1 MTGPLRERDD
11 AHALLSAEIERAR
24 AGTGRLVLL
33 RGASGTGRTAVLE
46 TAARH
51 AEDRG
56 LRVLRVRC
64 SPEDTSV
71 PFAMVLHLLG
81 PVPEFTDMAPGGD
94 DRGSAARLWRLL
106 RSYAAEGPVLVAVDD
121 VHLADDSSRRWLTEA
136 ARHVDRLP
144 VLLVATERS
153 QYDVDPRPA
162 GLTQALS
169 PSLVRTH
176 TLAPLS
182 DSAAAGLV
190 RDAFPDASARWT
202 EECVRAGAGSPLLLH
217 ALLDD
222 LGGTPHPDGVPPVPD
237 SCAALYPGS
246 YPAAVSW
253 WLNSAGP
260 ATADVARCLAALEQ
274 AWPTGPP
281 DHRAAL
287 RHALPHPQPSPPG
300 AAYRQSPPSDGV
312 YREASPLTG
321 AYGQASPPAGA
332 DRLASPSDAAGR
344 QASPLNGVY
353 WEASPSDAAYPQASA
368 SGAAY
373 GQAPPSDG
381 AYGQASPPAGAD
393 RQASASGA
401 AYGQVPPSDGA
412 YPQAPLSDSAYGQA
426 SPSAGADRQASPF
439 GAADRQA
446 SASGAAYGQASPPG
460 TAYGQASPS
469 DGADRQA
476 SPFGA
481 VDRQASASG
490 AGYPQA
496 PLSDGAYP
504 QTPLSGAGYPQTPL
518 SDGTYPQTPP
528 SDGAYRPGSVFGVVR
543 RHTHETPTARTRR
556 PRDIAPGCRDVWS
569 ADPGGGADPRTP
581 LPGGPGPGAGLP
593 EHGPYPHPDELAGPV
608 GGAPYPFHRPYGEP
622 YDGRPESAPRA
633 AYGRTGPP
641 AHAPH
646 RTTLWR
652 TPPPPPAQG
661 SAGDPVDVLAEAAGA
676 DPARIEGWLAAMTR
690 LGLLRPDERGRPRY
704 AHPLLRDAVLT
715 GWPRPRR
722 EAVHRSAAEAMLRR
736 GDRVESVARHLL
748 RTPAVGLSWALRVL
762 RDAVTVAVHDA
773 RPADAVG
780 YLRRALD
787 EPVSDDLRQ
796 RLLTEL
802 GSLEYASADTPAAIA
817 RLAEAQH
824 LPAEPRNRVRTAVA
838 LGTALAGRGEI
849 RTAMEVL
856 RRTEGRLSGHP
867 GLARTVQTATALLS
881 DEDLATR
888 QEVYRWLSETGRH
901 SPELVGTAGQA
912 LLVRYAATA
921 ALISADEAMV
931 RVRDLLAQPTD
942 PLAEPFLLG
951 TAAAV
956 AQWAD
961 ELDEAER
968 LVERGLAG
976 QHPALLHPMQH
987 ALLNTRADIVA
998 SRGDHARLL
1007 ALAADRGPGPGPGPT
1022 NRDAHALMALVHTG
1036 RTDEALHYADRFDLR
1051 EVPENWEL
1059 NRYLY
1064 ARGVLRAATGDPAGA
1079 LHDFLECGRRQA
1091 AREVISP
1098 VVTPWRT
1105 AVAECRLALGGG
1117 PEALALATE
1126 ELRLARVWNT
1136 PRTVGRALRVLGTA
1150 TGGRRGLEL
1159 AEEAV
1164 RTLRDAPADTDME
1177 LIPALLAQGRQLLG
1191 AGERG
1196 RARARLR
1203 EAAELAEG
1211 KGALRWLTLAGQAL
1225 REGGARG
1232 PVASRTGA
1240 DALTGSERRIAELA
1254 ADGRTNTEIAD
1265 LLHLARRTVETHL
1278 TSTYRKLRIRRRTEL
1293 PAALER
1299 GGRREREPRPDSRR

>member
-11 AHALLSAEIERAR
+11 AHALLAAEIERAR

-51 AEDRG
+51 AEDLG

-71 PFAMVLHLLG
+71 PFSMVLHLLG

-106 RSYAAEGPVLVAVDD
+106 RSYAAEGPVLLAVDD

-153 QYDVDPRPA
+153 QYDIDPRPA

-222 LGGTPHPDGVPPVPD
+222 LGGTPHPGGIPPVPD

-274 AWPTGPP
+274 AWPTSPP

-287 RHALPHPQPSPPG
+287 RHALPHPRTPHTETPYRQAPPSDGVYQQASPLNG
-300 AAYRQSPPSDGV
+300 VYGQVSRSDAAYGQASPSDGV
-312 YREASPLTG
+312 YREASPLDG
-321 AYGQASPPAGA
+321 VYGQVS
-332 DRLASPSDAAGR
+332 RSDAAYR
-344 QASPLNGVY
+344 QVSPLDGVY
-353 WEASPSDAAYPQASA
+353 REASPSDGMY
-368 SGAAY
+368 
-373 GQAPPSDG
+373 
-381 AYGQASPPAGAD
+381 
-393 RQASASGA
+393 RE
-401 AYGQVPPSDGA
+401 V
-412 YPQAPLSDSAYGQA
+412 
-426 SPSAGADRQASPF
+426 SPF
-439 GAADRQA
+439 GA
-446 SASGAAYGQASPPG
+446 
-460 TAYGQASPS
+460 
-469 DGADRQA
+469 
-476 SPFGA
+476 
-481 VDRQASASG
+481 
-490 AGYPQA
+490 GYPRA
-496 PLSDGAYP
+496 SLSDGAYRQDSP
-504 QTPLSGAGYPQTPL
+504 
-518 SDGTYPQTPP
+518 
-528 SDGAYRPGSVFGVVR
+528 FGIAR

-569 ADPGGGADPRTP
+569 ADPGGGVDPRTP
-581 LPGGPGPGAGLP
+581 LPGGTGRGAALP
-593 EHGPYPHPDELAGPV
+593 EHGPYPHPDDPAD
-608 GGAPYPFHRPYGEP
+608 GAPYPVHGPYDGP
-622 YDGRPESAPRA
+622 YDGRPEPAPGAAHRRA
-633 AYGRTGPP
+633 GPP
-641 AHAPH
+641 AHAPD

-652 TPPPPPAQG
+652 TPSPPAARG

-690 LGLLRPDERGRPRY
+690 LGLLRPDAGGGPRY

-736 GDRVESVARHLL
+736 GDRVEAVARHLL

-773 RPADAVG
+773 RPADAVA

-787 EPVSDDLRQ
+787 EPVSDGLRQ

-824 LPAEPRNRVRTAVA
+824 LPADPRNRVRTAVA

-881 DEDLATR
+881 DEDPATR
-888 QEVYRWLSETGRH
+888 QEVYRWLCETGRR

-998 SRGDHARLL
+998 SRGDHARVL
-1007 ALAADRGPGPGPGPT
+1007 ALAADRGPGPGSGPT

-1036 RTDEALHYADRFDLR
+1036 RTDEALHHADRFDLR

-1177 LIPALLAQGRQLLG
+1177 LIPALLDQGRQLLA

-1203 EAAELAEG
+1203 EAAELAER
-1211 KGALRWLTLAGQAL
+1211 KGALRWLALAGQAL

-1232 PVASRTGA
+1232 SVASRTGA
-1240 DALTGSERRIAELA
+1240 GALTGSERRIAELA

-1293 PAALER
+1293 PGALH
-1299 GGRREREPRPDSRR
+1299 GDGRRERDRSRDAHPNPQG

>member
-24 AGTGRLVLL
+24 AGSGRLVLL

-81 PVPEFTDMAPGGD
+81 PVPEFTDTAPGGD

-106 RSYAAEGPVLVAVDD
+106 RSYAAEGPVLLAVDD

-190 RDAFPDASARWT
+190 REAFPDASARWT

-287 RHALPHPQPSPPG
+287 RHALPRQRAAAPG
-300 AAYRQSPPSDGV
+300 AAYRQAPPSDGV
-312 YREASPLTG
+312 YREASPLAG
-321 AYGQASPPAGA
+321 GYGQASPWDGA
-332 DRLASPSDAAGR
+332 DRPAS
-344 QASPLNGVY
+344 
-353 WEASPSDAAYPQASA
+353 SDAAYPRASA
-368 SGAAY
+368 PGAAY
-373 GQAPPSDG
+373 RQAPPSDG
-381 AYGQASPPAGAD
+381 AYGQTQLSAGGYGQASPWHGAD
-393 RQASASGA
+393 RQASL
-401 AYGQVPPSDGA
+401 SDGA
-412 YPQAPLSDSAYGQA
+412 YRPV
-426 SPSAGADRQASPF
+426 SPF
-439 GAADRQA
+439 GTGDRQA
-446 SASGAAYGQASPPG
+446 SAPGAAYGQAPSSDG
-460 TAYGQASPS
+460 VYGQAPPS
-469 DGADRQA
+469 DA
-476 SPFGA
+476 
-481 VDRQASASG
+481 
-490 AGYPQA
+490 
-496 PLSDGAYP
+496 AYP
-504 QTPLSGAGYPQTPL
+504 Q
-518 SDGTYPQTPP
+518 
-528 SDGAYRPGSVFGVVR
+528 GSVVGAVR

-569 ADPGGGADPRTP
+569 ADPGGGADPRSP
-581 LPGGPGPGAGLP
+581 LPGGPGPGAELP
-593 EHGPYPHPDELAGPV
+593 EHGPYPHPDELAGPADGV
-608 GGAPYPFHRPYGEP
+608 PYPVHGPYDGP
-622 YDGRPESAPRA
+622 YDGRTESAPRA

-652 TPPPPPAQG
+652 TPSPPPAQG

-690 LGLLRPDERGRPRY
+690 LGLLRPDEGGRPRY

-736 GDRVESVARHLL
+736 GDRVEAVARHLL

-921 ALISADEAMV
+921 ALISADEAMA

-1007 ALAADRGPGPGPGPT
+1007 ALAADRGPGPGSGPT

-1117 PEALALATE
+1117 PEALALVTE

-1203 EAAELAEG
+1203 EAAELAER

-1299 GGRREREPRPDSRR
+1299 GGRREREPRPDTRC

>member
-1 MTGPLRERDD
+1 MTGLLRERDD
-11 AHALLSAEIERAR
+11 AHALLAAEIERAR

-33 RGASGTGRTAVLE
+33 RGATGTGRTAVLE

-64 SPEDTSV
+64 SPEDTTV
-71 PFAMVLHLLG
+71 PFAMVFHLLG
-81 PVPEFTDMAPGGD
+81 PVPEFTDMTPGGD

-153 QYDVDPRPA
+153 QYDVEPRPA

-182 DSAAAGLV
+182 DAAAAGLV
-190 RDAFPDASARWT
+190 RDAFPDAPARWT
-202 EECVRAGAGSPLLLH
+202 EELVRAGAGSPLLLH

-253 WLNSAGP
+253 WLRSAGP

-274 AWPTGPP
+274 AWPAGPP
-281 DHRAAL
+281 DGRGAL
-287 RHALPHPQPSPPG
+287 RHALPHPRTPLPDG
-300 AAYRQSPPSDGV
+300 VYRQASAFGTGYRQASQSDAVFRQAPPSDGV
-312 YREASPLTG
+312 Y
-321 AYGQASPPAGA
+321 Q
-332 DRLASPSDAAGR
+332 
-344 QASPLNGVY
+344 QASPL
-353 WEASPSDAAYPQASA
+353 E
-368 SGAAY
+368 
-373 GQAPPSDG
+373 G
-381 AYGQASPPAGAD
+381 AY
-393 RQASASGA
+393 RQASAS
-401 AYGQVPPSDGA
+401 DG
-412 YPQAPLSDSAYGQA
+412 
-426 SPSAGADRQASPF
+426 
-439 GAADRQA
+439 
-446 SASGAAYGQASPPG
+446 
-460 TAYGQASPS
+460 
-469 DGADRQA
+469 
-476 SPFGA
+476 
-481 VDRQASASG
+481 V
-490 AGYPQA
+490 
-496 PLSDGAYP
+496 
-504 QTPLSGAGYPQTPL
+504 
-518 SDGTYPQTPP
+518 
-528 SDGAYRPGSVFGVVR
+528 YRPAPPFDTAP
-543 RHTHETPTARTRR
+543 RHPHDAPTARTRR

-569 ADPGGGADPRTP
+569 AEPGVVGADPRATR
-581 LPGGPGPGAGLP
+581 PGVGAQLP
-593 EHGPYPHPDELAGPV
+593 EHGPYPHPDEPAGPAD
-608 GGAPYPFHRPYGEP
+608 GTPYPAYPVHDP
-622 YDGRPESAPRA
+622 YDGRHPSAPGA
-633 AYGRTGPP
+633 AYGRTDPP

-646 RTTLWR
+646 RTTQWR
-652 TPPPPPAQG
+652 PPSPPPARE

-690 LGLLRPDERGRPRY
+690 LGLLRPDAGGRPRY
-704 AHPLLRDAVLT
+704 AHPLLRDAVLS

-722 EAVHRSAAEAMLRR
+722 EAVHRAAAEAMLRR
-736 GDRVESVARHLL
+736 GDRVEAVARHLL
-748 RTPAVGLSWALRVL
+748 RTPAVGRSWALRVL

-787 EPVSDDLRQ
+787 EPLTDDLRQ

-824 LPAEPRNRVRTAVA
+824 LPADPRNRVRTAVA

-921 ALISADEAMV
+921 ALISADEAMA

-1007 ALAADRGPGPGPGPT
+1007 ALAADPGPGPGPT

-1036 RTDEALHYADRFDLR
+1036 RTDEALRHADRFDLR

-1177 LIPALLAQGRQLLG
+1177 LIPALLAQGRQLLD

-1203 EAAELAEG
+1203 EAAELAER
-1211 KGALRWLTLAGQAL
+1211 KGALRWLALAGQAL

-1232 PVASRTGA
+1232 SVASRTGA
-1240 DALTGSERRIAELA
+1240 GALTGSERRIAELA

-1293 PAALER
+1293 AGALER
-1299 GGRREREPRPDSRR
+1299 GARREREPHPDTRG

>member
-11 AHALLSAEIERAR
+11 AHTLLAAEIERAR

-33 RGASGTGRTAVLE
+33 RGATGTGRTAVLE

-81 PVPEFTDMAPGGD
+81 PVPEFTDTTPGSD

-106 RSYAAEGPVLVAVDD
+106 RGYAADGPVLVAVDD

-153 QYDVDPRPA
+153 QYDVEPRPA

-182 DSAAAGLV
+182 DAAAAGLV
-190 RDAFPDASARWT
+190 RDAFPEASPAWT
-202 EECVRAGAGSPLLLH
+202 REVVLAGAGSPLLLH

-222 LGGTPHPDGVPPVPD
+222 LGGTPHPDGLPPVPD
-237 SCAALYPGS
+237 TCAALYPGS

-253 WLNSAGP
+253 WLKSAGP
-260 ATADVARCLAALEQ
+260 ATADAARCLAALEQ
-274 AWPTGPP
+274 AWPAGPP
-281 DHRAAL
+281 DGRGAL
-287 RHALPHPQPSPPG
+287 RHAVPHPRTPSPD
-300 AAYRQSPPSDGV
+300 AAYRQPLPSDGVYRPASPLGGAYAQVSSSDAGYRQASLGGAYPQASSPDAAYRQPLPSDAAYRQAPPSDGV
-312 YREASPLTG
+312 YRLASPLGTT
-321 AYGQASPPAGA
+321 YPPAPSPDAGY
-332 DRLASPSDAAGR
+332 RQPLPSD
-344 QASPLNGVY
+344 GVY
-353 WEASPSDAAYPQASA
+353 RPAPPLGGAYPQAS
-368 SGAAY
+368 
-373 GQAPPSDG
+373 PSPSAD
-381 AYGQASPPAGAD
+381 AGY
-393 RQASASGA
+393 RQA
-401 AYGQVPPSDGA
+401 PPSDGA
-412 YPQAPLSDSAYGQA
+412 YPQA
-426 SPSAGADRQASPF
+426 SPF
-439 GAADRQA
+439 D
-446 SASGAAYGQASPPG
+446 
-460 TAYGQASPS
+460 TA
-469 DGADRQA
+469 
-476 SPFGA
+476 
-481 VDRQASASG
+481 
-490 AGYPQA
+490 
-496 PLSDGAYP
+496 
-504 QTPLSGAGYPQTPL
+504 
-518 SDGTYPQTPP
+518 
-528 SDGAYRPGSVFGVVR
+528 R
-543 RHTHETPTARTRR
+543 RHPHEAPAARSRR

-569 ADPGGGADPRTP
+569 ADVRGGADP
-581 LPGGPGPGAGLP
+581 GPVGRAGLGPDAP
-593 EHGPYPHPDELAGPV
+593 EHGPYPHPDEPAGPAD
-608 GGAPYPFHRPYGEP
+608 GSPYRPYPVHDP
-622 YDGRPESAPRA
+622 YDGRPAAGPGA
-633 AYGRTGPP
+633 AYGRTDPP
-641 AHAPH
+641 AYAPH
-646 RTTLWR
+646 RTASSR
-652 TPPPPPAQG
+652 TPYSPPPAPQG

-690 LGLLRPDERGRPRY
+690 LGLLRPDAGGRPRY

-722 EAVHRSAAEAMLRR
+722 EAVHRAAAEAMLRR
-736 GDRVESVARHLL
+736 GDRVEAVARHLL
-748 RTPAVGLSWALRVL
+748 RTPAVGRSWALRVL

-773 RPADAVG
+773 RPGDAVR

-787 EPVSDDLRQ
+787 EPLTDDLRQ

-824 LPAEPRNRVRTAVA
+824 LPADPRNRVRTAVA

-856 RRTEGRLSGHP
+856 RRTEGRLSEHP

-888 QEVYRWLSETGRH
+888 QEVYRWLSETGRV

-921 ALISADEAMV
+921 ALISADEAMA

-998 SRGDHARLL
+998 SRGDHARVL
-1007 ALAADRGPGPGPGPT
+1007 ALAADPGPGTGPT

-1036 RTDEALHYADRFDLR
+1036 RTDEALRHADRFDLR
-1051 EVPENWEL
+1051 EAPENWEL

-1126 ELRLARVWNT
+1126 ELRLARVWGT

-1164 RTLRDAPADTDME
+1164 RILRDAPADTDTE
-1177 LIPALLAQGRQLLG
+1177 LIPALLAQGRQLLD

-1203 EAAELAEG
+1203 EAAELAER

-1225 REGGARG
+1225 REGGARS

-1293 PAALER
+1293 PGALTR
-1299 GGRREREPRPDSRR
+1299 GGRREREPHPDARG

>member
-24 AGTGRLVLL
+24 AGSGRLVLL

-81 PVPEFTDMAPGGD
+81 PVPEFTDTAPGGD

-106 RSYAAEGPVLVAVDD
+106 RSYAAEGPVLLAVDD

-190 RDAFPDASARWT
+190 REAFPDASARWT

-287 RHALPHPQPSPPG
+287 RHALPRQRAAAPG
-300 AAYRQSPPSDGV
+300 AAYR
-312 YREASPLTG
+312 
-321 AYGQASPPAGA
+321 
-332 DRLASPSDAAGR
+332 
-344 QASPLNGVY
+344 
-353 WEASPSDAAYPQASA
+353 
-368 SGAAY
+368 
-373 GQAPPSDG
+373 QAPPSDG
-381 AYGQASPPAGAD
+381 AYGQTQLSAGGYGQASPWHGAD
-393 RQASASGA
+393 RQAS
-401 AYGQVPPSDGA
+401 
-412 YPQAPLSDSAYGQA
+412 LSDS
-426 SPSAGADRQASPF
+426 ADRQASPF
-439 GAADRQA
+439 GTADRQA
-446 SASGAAYGQASPPG
+446 SAPDAAYGQAPSSDG
-460 TAYGQASPS
+460 VYGQAPSS
-469 DGADRQA
+469 DGVY
-476 SPFGA
+476 G
-481 VDRQASASG
+481 
-490 AGYPQA
+490 QA
-496 PLSDGAYP
+496 PLSDGVYGQAPLDGAYGQAP
-504 QTPLSGAGYPQTPL
+504 SSDGVYGQAPL
-518 SDGTYPQTPP
+518 SDGVYGQAPP
-528 SDGAYRPGSVFGVVR
+528 DGAYGQAPSSDAAYPQGSVVGAVR

-569 ADPGGGADPRTP
+569 ADPGGGADPRSP
-581 LPGGPGPGAGLP
+581 LPGGPGPGAELP
-593 EHGPYPHPDELAGPV
+593 EHGPYPHPDELAGPAD
-608 GGAPYPFHRPYGEP
+608 GAPYPVHGPYDGP

-652 TPPPPPAQG
+652 TPSPPPVQG

-690 LGLLRPDERGRPRY
+690 LGLLRPDEGGRPRY

-736 GDRVESVARHLL
+736 GDRVEAVARHLL

-1007 ALAADRGPGPGPGPT
+1007 ALAADRGPGPGSGPT

-1126 ELRLARVWNT
+1126 ELRLARVWGT

-1203 EAAELAEG
+1203 EAAELAER

-1299 GGRREREPRPDSRR
+1299 GGRREREPRPDTRC

>member
-11 AHALLSAEIERAR
+11 AHALLAAEIERAR

-33 RGASGTGRTAVLE
+33 RGASGTGRTAVLD

-51 AEDRG
+51 AEDLG
-56 LRVLRVRC
+56 LRVLHVRC
-64 SPEDTSV
+64 SPEDTAV

-81 PVPEFTDMAPGGD
+81 PVPEFTDTAPGGD

-121 VHLADDSSRRWLTEA
+121 VHLADESSRRWLTEA

-153 QYDVDPRPA
+153 QYDIDPRPA

-222 LGGTPHPDGVPPVPD
+222 LGGTPHPDGVPSVPD

-287 RHALPHPQPSPPG
+287 RHALPHPQASPPD
-300 AAYRQSPPSDGV
+300 AAYRQAPPSDGV
-312 YREASPLTG
+312 YREAWPLAGAGRQASPSGAAHPQASPSGAVYRQAAPSDGVYREAWPLGGADGQASASGGAYGQASSWDGADGEASPSGAVYRQAPPLAG
-321 AYGQASPPAGA
+321 AYGQASPFG
-332 DRLASPSDAAGR
+332 
-344 QASPLNGVY
+344 
-353 WEASPSDAAYPQASA
+353 AAYPQA
-368 SGAAY
+368 
-373 GQAPPSDG
+373 
-381 AYGQASPPAGAD
+381 PA
-393 RQASASGA
+393 
-401 AYGQVPPSDGA
+401 SDGA
-412 YPQAPLSDSAYGQA
+412 YPQAPA
-426 SPSAGADRQASPF
+426 
-439 GAADRQA
+439 
-446 SASGAAYGQASPPG
+446 
-460 TAYGQASPS
+460 
-469 DGADRQA
+469 
-476 SPFGA
+476 
-481 VDRQASASG
+481 
-490 AGYPQA
+490 
-496 PLSDGAYP
+496 SDGAYP
-504 QTPLSGAGYPQTPL
+504 QASPL
-518 SDGTYPQTPP
+518 
-528 SDGAYRPGSVFGVVR
+528 DGAYRQGSVFGAVR

-556 PRDIAPGCRDVWS
+556 PRDVAPGCRDVWS
-569 ADPGGGADPRTP
+569 AGPGGGGADPRTP
-581 LPGGPGPGAGLP
+581 LPGGPGPGAELP
-593 EHGPYPHPDELAGPV
+593 EHGPYPHPDEPADGS
-608 GGAPYPFHRPYGEP
+608 PYPAYPAYPVHGP
-622 YDGRPESAPRA
+622 YDGRPESAPGA
-633 AYGRTGPP
+633 AHGRTGPP

-652 TPPPPPAQG
+652 TPSPPPARG

-690 LGLLRPDERGRPRY
+690 LGLLRPDAGGRPRY

-736 GDRVESVARHLL
+736 GDRVEAVARHLL

-901 SPELVGTAGQA
+901 SPELVGTAGLA

-1007 ALAADRGPGPGPGPT
+1007 ALAADRGPGRSSGPT

-1036 RTDEALHYADRFDLR
+1036 RTDEALHHAARFDLR

-1126 ELRLARVWNT
+1126 ELRLARVWGT

-1177 LIPALLAQGRQLLG
+1177 LIPALLAQGRQLLD

-1203 EAAELAEG
+1203 EAAELAER

-1240 DALTGSERRIAELA
+1240 GALTGSERRIAELA
-1254 ADGRTNTEIAD
+1254 ADGRTNTEIAE

-1299 GGRREREPRPDSRR
+1299 GGRREREPHPDTRG

>member
-11 AHALLSAEIERAR
+11 AHALLAAEVERAR
-24 AGTGRLVLL
+24 AGSGRLVLL

-46 TAARH
+46 TAVRH
-51 AEDRG
+51 AAGRG

-64 SPEDTSV
+64 SPEDTEV
-71 PFAMVLHLLG
+71 PFSTVLHLLG
-81 PVPEFTDMAPGGD
+81 PVPEFTDVAPGDD

-106 RSYAAEGPVLVAVDD
+106 RSYAAEGPLLMAVDD
-121 VHLADDSSRRWLTEA
+121 VHLADEPSRRWLTEA
-136 ARHVDRLP
+136 ARRVDRLP
-144 VLLVATERS
+144 LLLVATERS
-153 QYDVDPRPA
+153 QYDVEPSPA

-182 DSAAAGLV
+182 DAAAAGLV
-190 RDAFPDASARWT
+190 RAAFPGASPRWT
-202 EECVRAGAGSPLLLH
+202 ADAVRAGAGSPLLLH

-222 LGGTPHPDGVPPVPD
+222 LGGTRHPDGLPRVPET
-237 SCAALYPGS
+237 SAELYPGS

-253 WLNSAGP
+253 WLNNAGP
-260 ATADVARCLAALEQ
+260 ATADVARSLAALEE
-274 AWPTGPP
+274 AWPPGGTPRRAGP
-281 DHRAAL
+281 
-287 RHALPHPQPSPPG
+287 RHALDH
-300 AAYRQSPPSDGV
+300 
-312 YREASPLTG
+312 
-321 AYGQASPPAGA
+321 PPAGHVEPEHA
-332 DRLASPSDAAGR
+332 RPAEDTDAAR
-344 QASPLNGVY
+344 HLRPVRP
-353 WEASPSDAAYPQASA
+353 EPRRAA
-368 SGAAY
+368 
-373 GQAPPSDG
+373 
-381 AYGQASPPAGAD
+381 
-393 RQASASGA
+393 
-401 AYGQVPPSDGA
+401 
-412 YPQAPLSDSAYGQA
+412 
-426 SPSAGADRQASPF
+426 
-439 GAADRQA
+439 
-446 SASGAAYGQASPPG
+446 
-460 TAYGQASPS
+460 
-469 DGADRQA
+469 
-476 SPFGA
+476 
-481 VDRQASASG
+481 
-490 AGYPQA
+490 
-496 PLSDGAYP
+496 
-504 QTPLSGAGYPQTPL
+504 
-518 SDGTYPQTPP
+518 
-528 SDGAYRPGSVFGVVR
+528 
-543 RHTHETPTARTRR
+543 
-556 PRDIAPGCRDVWS
+556 C
-569 ADPGGGADPRTP
+569 ADPGPSLTARDWQGTDTDASGGPGEWAWGPYAARSTDADTDPGGTRSGADGLGAGTGARGAGGDRPESGTPGAGPVSLGAAGGVRSHGVGGAWPEA
-581 LPGGPGPGAGLP
+581 GGPGAGTGTPGTNSRAAGGLRVP
-593 EHGPYPHPDELAGPV
+593 GAGDGGPVRDGFRGPGGAVVARPAPGPYVRLGHGAAVEPPYALHDGDDPYPEAPHTVGDDPYPGHPHAARHGRTEPRRAAGRWRAPSSPEGPV
-608 GGAPYPFHRPYGEP
+608 G
-622 YDGRPESAPRA
+622 A
-633 AYGRTGPP
+633 AG
-641 AHAPH
+641 
-646 RTTLWR
+646 
-652 TPPPPPAQG
+652 
-661 SAGDPVDVLAEAAGA
+661 AGDPVDVLAEAAGA
-676 DPARIEGWLAAMTR
+676 DPARVAGWLAAMTR
-690 LGLLRPDERGRPRY
+690 LGLLRPDAGGRPRY

-722 EAVHRSAAEAMLRR
+722 EAVHRAAAEAMLRR
-736 GDRVESVARHLL
+736 GDRVEAVARHLL
-748 RTPAVGLSWALRVL
+748 RAPAVGEPWALRVL
-762 RDAVTVAVHDA
+762 RDAVTVAVHDG
-773 RPADAVG
+773 RPDDAVS

-787 EPVSDDLRQ
+787 ERLTDDLRQ

-867 GLARTVQTATALLS
+867 GLARTVQTATAMLS

-921 ALISADEAMV
+921 ALISAEEAMT

-961 ELDEAER
+961 ELDEADR

-987 ALLNTRADIVA
+987 AMLNTRADIA
-998 SRGDHARLL
+998 AARGDLTGLL
-1007 ALAADRGPGPGPGPT
+1007 ATDPGRATGPT
-1022 NRDAHALMALVHTG
+1022 NRDALALTALVHTG
-1036 RTDEALHYADRFDLR
+1036 RVDEALRYADRFDLR

-1079 LHDFLECGRRQA
+1079 LHDFLECGRRQS

-1117 PEALALATE
+1117 REALALATE

-1136 PRTVGRALRVLGTA
+1136 PRTVGRALSVLGTA

-1177 LIPALLAQGRQLLG
+1177 LIPALLAQGRQLIA

-1196 RARARLR
+1196 RARTRLR
-1203 EAAELAEG
+1203 EAAELAER

-1232 PVASRTGA
+1232 SVASHTGA
-1240 DALTGSERRIAELA
+1240 GSLTGSERRIAELA

-1293 PAALER
+1293 PSALDRER
-1299 GGRREREPRPDSRR
+1299 GRELPRAQG

>member
-11 AHALLSAEIERAR
+11 ARALLAAEIERAR
-24 AGTGRLVLL
+24 AGTGRLLLL

-46 TAARH
+46 TAARY
-51 AEDRG
+51 AADRG

-64 SPEDTSV
+64 SPEDTGV
-71 PFAMVLHLLG
+71 PFATVLHLLG
-81 PVPEFTDMAPGGD
+81 PVPEFTDPAPGGD

-106 RSYAAEGPVLVAVDD
+106 RSYAADGPLLVAVDD
-121 VHLADDSSRRWLTEA
+121 VHLADDSSRRWLAEA
-136 ARHVDRLP
+136 ARRVDRLP

-153 QYDVDPRPA
+153 QYDIDPRPA

-182 DSAAAGLV
+182 DTAAAGLV
-190 RDAFPDASARWT
+190 RAAFPKASARWT
-202 EECVRAGAGSPLLLH
+202 AECVRAGAGSPLLLH

-222 LGGTPHPDGVPPVPD
+222 LGGTSHADGVPPVPD
-237 SCAALYPGS
+237 TCAALYPGS

-253 WLNSAGP
+253 WLNSAGS
-260 ATADVARCLAALEQ
+260 ATAEVARCLAALEQ
-274 AWPTGPP
+274 AWPPGPSDP
-281 DHRAAL
+281 AAIAADRRGEP
-287 RHALPHPQPSPPG
+287 RHALPHPETPPFDTV
-300 AAYRQSPPSDGV
+300 RP
-312 YREASPLTG
+312 RTHEAS
-321 AYGQASPPAGA
+321 A
-332 DRLASPSDAAGR
+332 
-344 QASPLNGVY
+344 
-353 WEASPSDAAYPQASA
+353 
-368 SGAAY
+368 
-373 GQAPPSDG
+373 
-381 AYGQASPPAGAD
+381 
-393 RQASASGA
+393 
-401 AYGQVPPSDGA
+401 
-412 YPQAPLSDSAYGQA
+412 
-426 SPSAGADRQASPF
+426 
-439 GAADRQA
+439 
-446 SASGAAYGQASPPG
+446 
-460 TAYGQASPS
+460 
-469 DGADRQA
+469 
-476 SPFGA
+476 
-481 VDRQASASG
+481 
-490 AGYPQA
+490 
-496 PLSDGAYP
+496 
-504 QTPLSGAGYPQTPL
+504 
-518 SDGTYPQTPP
+518 
-528 SDGAYRPGSVFGVVR
+528 
-543 RHTHETPTARTRR
+543 ARTRR
-556 PRDIAPGCRDVWS
+556 PGDTAPGCRDVWS
-569 ADPGGGADPRTP
+569 ADAAHAEQDQGYGYGFGERGDGFEERRDGFGERGDGGRGSQTPPPYALRAGRPAYEGPDPREQP
-581 LPGGPGPGAGLP
+581 W
-593 EHGPYPHPDELAGPV
+593 EHGPYPHPAEPADA
-608 GGAPYPFHRPYGEP
+608 ARYPWHSAHVP
-622 YDGRPESAPRA
+622 YDGRPEPAH
-633 AYGRTGPP
+633 GRTGPP

-646 RTTLWR
+646 RTTRWR
-652 TPPPPPAQG
+652 TPALPPSQG
-661 SAGDPVDVLAEAAGA
+661 PAGDPVDLLAEAAGA
-676 DPARIEGWLAAMTR
+676 DPARIAGWLAAMTR
-690 LGLLRPDERGRPRY
+690 LGLLRPDADGRPRY
-704 AHPLLRDAVLT
+704 AHPLLRDAVLS
-715 GWPRPRR
+715 GWPRSRR
-722 EAVHRSAAEAMLRR
+722 EAVHRAAAEAMLRR
-736 GDRVESVARHLL
+736 GDRVEAVARHLL
-748 RTPAVGLSWALRVL
+748 RTPAVGLTWALRVL

-773 RPADAVG
+773 RPADAVA

-787 EPVSDDLRQ
+787 EPLSDDLRQ

-856 RRTEGRLSGHP
+856 RRTEGGLAGHP
-867 GLARTVQTATALLS
+867 GLARTVQAAGALLS

-888 QEVYRWLSETGRH
+888 QQVYRWLAETGEN

-921 ALISADEAMV
+921 ALVSAEEAMT
-931 RVRDLLAQPTD
+931 RVRNLLAQPTD

-961 ELDEAER
+961 ELDEADR

-976 QHPALLHPMQH
+976 QHPSLLHPMQH
-987 ALLNTRADIVA
+987 ALLNTRADIA
-998 SRGDHARLL
+998 AARGDHALLL
-1007 ALAADRGPGPGPGPT
+1007 ALDPGPGAGPT
-1022 NRDAHALMALVHTG
+1022 NRDAHVLMALVHTG
-1036 RTDEALHYADRFDLR
+1036 RTDEAQRYADRFDLR
-1051 EVPENWEL
+1051 GVPENWEL

-1079 LHDFLECGRRQA
+1079 LHDFLESGRRQS
-1091 AREVISP
+1091 AREVVSP

-1136 PRTVGRALRVLGTA
+1136 PRVVGRALRVLGTA

-1203 EAAELAEG
+1203 EAAELAER

-1240 DALTGSERRIAELA
+1240 GALTGSERRIAELA

-1293 PAALER
+1293 PGALER
-1299 GGRREREPRPDSRR
+1299 GGRREREPHPDTGR